1 MAKQNMCESSQ
12 RETILE
18 GNFLHACTPYKMEV
32 SLTYLFHTSARV
44 ERCSLQGTAPRGFG

>member
-12 RETILE
+12 RETLLG